1 MAGVSRSGSRLATVE
16 AFAAPAV
23 AFATFGGL
31 VGWRIGNGAAGIVGG
46 LAVGVLFGLLV
57 GVAMVVALRVAHPHL
72 ATEALLEAVGTG
84 LLLILPFAALAA
96 TAEILFGWNASQAFS
111 SAGLMTAAAAV
122 GVEAGRRGGGGLRGM
137 LFPAIGA
144 FLLVTAWALTC
155 ALAAGVIGT

>member
-1 MAGVSRSGSRLATVE
+1 MAPPALFVTFDERLPVESARIFTSPVTVMDR
-16 AFAAPAV
+16 AMS
-23 AFATFGGL
+23 
-31 VGWRIGNGAAGIVGG
+31 AGIQDVG
-46 LAVGVLFGLLV
+46 VGVLFGLLV